1 MTINSQLI
9 YLIINFHLYIIFSF
23 LSISFKRH
31 CLLWYTLLDRQC
43 IMSYHIFSRKKK
55 IFAAL
60 TSSSFVVSVKKRLI
74 CLKYNDPAKMDYKHS
89 IYLTIL
95 FLLDDLFLSV
105 GCAGVVVSQ
114 PMDTVKVNTA
124 VMIFR
129 GSEMVHFIKSVQVC
143 QEWVRWCSL

>member
-1 MTINSQLI
+1 
-9 YLIINFHLYIIFSF
+9 
-23 LSISFKRH
+23 
-31 CLLWYTLLDRQC
+31 
-43 IMSYHIFSRKKK
+43 
-55 IFAAL
+55 
-60 TSSSFVVSVKKRLI
+60 
-74 CLKYNDPAKMDYKHS
+74 MDYKHS

-129 GSEMVHFIKSVQVC
+129 SSEMVHFIKSVQVC